1 MILNSSLIVF
11 RLFTYFLNLY
21 QKVTQST
28 EAWVL
33 TEGINKGLAKYIGQ
47 ALKEV
52 TRTPQSDGKHA
63 VCIGLIPCKNVSN
76 RKELVESDNKKTVK
90 KVRDSNVEI
99 NHTHVLLVDNNYAGN
114 NGNLIDFS
122 TKIVTTMRNV
132 QFEGTI
138 FFLYASVIL
147 KNFFFAY
154 LFTHSLTIY
163 LNLIWSRKCEFIS
176 YYFIQIF

>member
-11 RLFTYFLNLY
+11 RLFTYFLNFY

-33 TEGINKGLAKYIGQ
+33 TEGINKGLAKYIVE
-47 ALKEV
+47 ALKEA
-52 TRTPQSDGKHA
+52 TRTPQPDGKHA
-63 VCIGLIPCKNVSN
+63 VCIGIIPRKNVSN
-76 RKELVESDNKKTVK
+76 RKELVDSDNKKTVR
-90 KVRDSNVEI
+90 KVRDSNVDI
-99 NHTHVLLVDNNYAGN
+99 NHTHVLFVDNNYAGN

-147 KNFFFAY
+147 NFFCEAY
-154 LFTHSLTIY
+154 LFTHFLTIY
-163 LNLIWSRKCEFIS
+163 FNMEQKM
-176 YYFIQIF
+176 